1 MTQFDNDEKDLLLQH
16 QIEIAEGILESK
28 AKYRKVVQASIAGW
42 VKDFQNGHI
51 KFNTVDDLRKLI
63 ELDLKLQADE

>member
-1 MTQFDNDEKDLLLQH
+1 MTEEEKQLFLEYA
-16 QIEIAEGILESK
+16 IEAAAGIAESK
-28 AKYRKVVQASIAGW
+28 SKYRKIVQASIAGW